1 MKKKIAITY
10 PQLHEFGGGEIF
22 CEHISNLLIKYYE
35 IDLYFYKNIKINRDI
50 KFHKS
55 IKLLSIQ
62 SNNFIIDF
70 FCKNY
75 IFLAQIYLIYIIN
88 NKFKKT
94 PYYFIFSGSGEFLS
108 KYFKVYQYIHHP
120 FYSLNPRHYFALG
133 LKKTEI
139 HKFISRYVISLFVR
153 FYFFYNRRFYKKN
166 ITFVNSNW
174 TKKRFFKIY
183 KKKPKV
189 IYPTFNIPKQEL
201 FNYSKFLKRK
211 NNFVMLGR
219 VGNDKKTFEAIKFFS
234 NFKKKI

>member
-75 IFLAQIYLIYIIN
+75 IFLAQIYLI
-88 NKFKKT
+88 
-94 PYYFIFSGSGEFLS
+94 
-108 KYFKVYQYIHHP
+108 
-120 FYSLNPRHYFALG
+120 
-133 LKKTEI
+133 
-139 HKFISRYVISLFVR
+139 
-153 FYFFYNRRFYKKN
+153 
-166 ITFVNSNW
+166 
-174 TKKRFFKIY
+174 
-183 KKKPKV
+183 
-189 IYPTFNIPKQEL
+189 
-201 FNYSKFLKRK
+201 
-211 NNFVMLGR
+211 
-219 VGNDKKTFEAIKFFS
+219 
-234 NFKKKI
+234 